1 MMAVLQQVHQ
11 DSTDSSLQPSL
22 FAGLF
27 PILSLFL
34 QKSLSLQP
42 VVPAQLILAMY
53 LLLCQHTLSASSSL
67 AMDYCQPSCLL
78 LRVCP
83 NR

>member
-1 MMAVLQQVHQ
+1 MTAVLQQVHQ

-22 FAGLF
+22 LAGLF

-53 LLLCQHTLSASSSL
+53 LLLCQHTLSACPSL
-67 AMDYCQPSCLL
+67 AMDYCQLSCLL